1 MATPSTFPVGEIRVH
16 ALCDGISKVPASY
29 LKGADWT
36 GHEAELDATGRFDLP
51 VGCFLVETGATTV
64 LLDAGQGTAELH
76 IDFPADGTMSG
87 RMDIVGGDLPDQ
99 LAAAGFRPEDI
110 DMVAP
115 THLHNDHVGWL
126 VQDDKPFFPNATV
139 RFGAAD
145 YDHFVGREGPAGEF
159 HNHMMSVLGDRVDLI
174 HADGPIAPGIDA
186 LAAPG
191 HTPGHLL
198 YALSSGRSRALMLG
212 DSINCPLQVENTAC
226 EALGDLDPATA
237 RATRE
242 RVMREVEGT
251 DTLVGGPHFPGLR
264 YGRVLAGEGRRYFV

>member
-1 MATPSTFPVGEIRVH
+1 MTTPSTFQVGEIRVH

-29 LKGADWT
+29 FKDADWT
-36 GHEAELDATGRFDLP
+36 GHEAELDADGRFDLP
-51 VGCFLVETGATTV
+51 IGCFLVETGDMKV

-76 IDFPADGTMSG
+76 IDFPAGGTMSG
-87 RMDIVGGDLPDQ
+87 RMDIIGGDLPAQ

-126 VQDDKPFFPNATV
+126 VQGDDPFFPNATV

-145 YDHFVGREGPAGEF
+145 HDHFVGRDGPVGEF
-159 HNHMMSVLGDRVDLI
+159 HNHMMEVLGDRVDVI
-174 HADGPIAPGIDA
+174 HGDGPIAPGIDA

-198 YALSSGRSRALMLG
+198 YALSSGTSRALMLG
-212 DSINCPLQVENTAC
+212 DSVNCPLQIEKTAC
-226 EALGDLDPATA
+226 EALGDLDPALA
-237 RATRE
+237 RETRE

-251 DTLVGGPHFPGLR
+251 DTMVGGPHFPGLQ